1 MNEALPASPQ
11 GDPGQTNVIRL
22 RLPRAGFEV
31 TVDLALP
38 PRGITALFGP
48 SGSGKTSV
56 LRAVA
61 GLERAGDALVRIGG
75 ETWQDDARGLFL
87 PVWKRPLGYVFQ
99 ESSLFDHLSVRGNL
113 EYGLRRTRAPG
124 AREALTEAIALLGIA
139 DLLGR
144 RTSALSGGER
154 QRVAIARALATR
166 PSLLL
171 LDEPLASLDIR
182 RRQDILP
189 WLERLRD
196 EWRAPMLYVSHSADE
211 VARLADRLVV
221 LDRGQV
227 LAAGPIADV
236 LATVETPVALGDDAG
251 ALVAGTVVE
260 RDPEWH
266 LALVEFPGGRLWV
279 RDSGHAVGS
288 RLRIRVLARDVSLS
302 LESPRGTS
310 IQNVVGCRLE
320 AIGLD
325 RHPSQRLVR
334 LRSDGEVALLA
345 RVTARALSL
354 LSLAVGDRAWAQV
367 KSVAIVE

>member
-1 MNEALPASPQ
+1 MTAAPTGE
-11 GDPGQTNVIRL
+11 TNRIRL

-31 TVDLALP
+31 RVDLTLP
-38 PRGITALFGP
+38 ARGITALFGP

-61 GLERAGDALVRIGG
+61 GLERAVDSVIRIGG
-75 ETWQDDARGLFL
+75 STWQDDAAGLFL
-87 PVWKRPLGYVFQ
+87 PVWQRPLGYVFQ
-99 ESSLFDHLSVRGNL
+99 ESSLFDHLNVRGNL
-113 EYGLRRTRAPG
+113 EYGLKRTKAAG
-124 AREALTEAIALLGIA
+124 AREALDEAIGLLGIG

-171 LDEPLASLDIR
+171 LDEPLASLDIQR
-182 RRQDILP
+182 RHDILP

-227 LAAGPIADV
+227 QAEGPIAEV
-236 LATVETPVALGDDAG
+236 LATVETPVVLGDDAG
-251 ALVAGTVVE
+251 AMLAGSVVE
-260 RDPEWH
+260 RDRHWH
-266 LALVEFPGGRLWV
+266 LALVGFPGGRLWV
-279 RDSGHAVGS
+279 RDSGREVGE

-302 LESPRGTS
+302 LEPPQGTS
-310 IQNVVGCRLE
+310 IQNVIGCRIE
-320 AIGLD
+320 AIGQE
-325 RHPSQRLVR
+325 RHPSMRLVR
-334 LRSDGEVALLA
+334 LRSDGDVALLA
-345 RVTARALSL
+345 RVTARALDQ
-354 LSLAVGDRAWAQV
+354 LSLAVGDRTWAQV